1 MKKNYYALLIG
12 LFGSVILSAQVGIN
26 TSNPKAMFHVD
37 GGKDNNTTGTPTVT
51 QQANDFAITTTG
63 NVGIGTITPGK
74 KLHVK
79 STSDPVQFEGLS
91 QGNNNDNILT
101 ADANGV
107 VKTLGSLNS
116 LAIPSPTVLV
126 LRTPQSNFLT
136 AQGIGAAQTL
146 PLLIGRNNIPGLTFN
161 EATSTVTFP
170 NGVYQITFVYEGVH
184 NAANC
189 TISSYFMDFPGL
201 HGRRI
206 HSTASHIEGGNS
218 NHGGTITFATLFDG
232 TTSNNW
238 TIKMGRGQS
247 GNCYGNGMQLF
258 DYATQI
264 LIFKLGN

>member
-1 MKKNYYALLIG
+1 MKKNYYALLTG
-12 LFGSVILSAQVGIN
+12 LFCSAIISAQVGIN
-26 TSNPKAMFHVD
+26 TSNPKATFHVD
-37 GGKDNNTTGTPTVT
+37 GGKDNNITGVPSVT
-51 QQANDFAITTTG
+51 QQSNDFAVTSTG
-63 NVGIGTITPGK
+63 NVGIGTINPEK

-79 STSDPVQFEGLS
+79 ASADPVQFEGLVT
-91 QGNNNDNILT
+91 GNTSDNILT

-126 LRTPQSNFLT
+126 LRSPQSNFL
-136 AQGIGAAQTL
+136 ANQGIGGSQNI
-146 PLLIGRNNIPGLTFN
+146 PLSIGRNNIPGLTFN

-170 NGVYQITFVYEGVH
+170 NGVYQITFVYEGTH

-189 TISSYFMDFPGL
+189 TLSSYFMDFPGL

-206 HSTASHIEGGNS
+206 HSTASHIEGGAS

-232 TTSNNW
+232 TTSNTW

-247 GNCYGNGMQLF
+247 GNCSGNGMTLF